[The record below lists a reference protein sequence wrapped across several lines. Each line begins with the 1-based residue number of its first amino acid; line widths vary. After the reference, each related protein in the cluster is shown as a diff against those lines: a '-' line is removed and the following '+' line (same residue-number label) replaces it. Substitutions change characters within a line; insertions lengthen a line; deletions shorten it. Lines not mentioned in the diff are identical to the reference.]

1 MKVIILRLILI
12 IIYYICNELTN
23 ERNLLIIL
31 ILLRTNETYVSILS
45 ILLLSIDHA
54 RFIFRFIHILYMVWS
69 VLTHFLGTGTAYSLL
84 RRGSS
89 QEKQLNI
96 YLRIRTKVY
105 LQRDMLLLLREPVFF
120 A

>member
-1 MKVIILRLILI
+1 
-12 IIYYICNELTN
+12 
-23 ERNLLIIL
+23 
-31 ILLRTNETYVSILS
+31 
-45 ILLLSIDHA
+45 
-54 RFIFRFIHILYMVWS
+54 MVWS

-96 YLRIRTKVY
+96 YLRIRRYIY

>member
-1 MKVIILRLILI
+1 MFGDFTEIHPLGMPQKRFVNIF
-12 IIYYICNELTN
+12 E
-23 ERNLLIIL
+23 
-31 ILLRTNETYVSILS
+31 
-45 ILLLSIDHA
+45 LLLLYIYRS

-96 YLRIRTKVY
+96 YLRIRRYIY